1 MKIEFLARFYKDLDK
16 INTKTLKNNVFKV
29 IIDVKK
35 SDTLSSIKDLKKLK
49 GSKIAYRIK
58 VGNYRIGVYY
68 ENEVMQFAR
77 ILHRKDIYKY
87 FPPK

>member
-1 MKIEFLARFYKDLDK
+1 MKVEFLARFYKDLDK
-16 INTKTLKNNVFKV
+16 IKTKTLKDNVTKV

-58 VGNYRIGVYY
+58 NRRLQNWGV
-68 ENEVMQFAR
+68 
-77 ILHRKDIYKY
+77 L
-87 FPPK
+87 